1 MIIALVLRVA
11 QASEQL
17 VAEVVEMDAFSW
29 VFMLVS
35 MGAVTV
41 LTVWCFARILG
52 GKEHFDPDGT
62 GPESPPVPGR
72 MDRP

>member
-1 MIIALVLRVA
+1 MIALILLLA
-11 QASEQL
+11 QANDQL

-35 MGAVTV
+35 MAAVTS
-41 LTVWCFARILG
+41 LTVWCFSRILR

-62 GPESPPVPGR
+62 GPESPPVSGR